1 VPNPVAA
8 RVRAEPVLAVLVC
21 HDGEPWLRP
30 ALSAL
35 RRLAPRPRHVLA
47 VDTGSTDRTPELL
60 ADAAIGPDAVLD
72 GVLTL
77 GRDTGF
83 GTAVQAAVDA
93 GVQRWG
99 DPGRWIWLLH
109 DDCAPEPD
117 CLGVLLTS
125 ADLSRS
131 AGLLGPLALDWND
144 PRVVVEVGLSTDAS
158 GHRQTGV
165 GPTELDWSRLES
177 RVDARSAEDDI
188 EGDIDGDGDGLEP
201 VEAEPSESE
210 RSERERSRHG
220 HGERGTFEQSTEVL
234 AVSSAGAL
242 IRREV
247 WDELGGYD
255 PALPLLRDDVDFGWR
270 VNRSGRVALCV
281 PAARLRHA
289 RALSRDLRTA
299 DAVPGRS
306 TRAVDRAHGLRTLLA
321 NCTGVGFLVG
331 LPRLVLLCLARA
343 VGFTLVRRLSDAR
356 AELGAIGYLLGGRAG
371 LRAARAARRGTAVPG
386 ARVSGLLTSRTTRL
400 RNVLRGGLASWV
412 RRRAAADAALG
423 RLPVGPDAGPTWRA
437 PGSPVV
443 HRPVGPDALPA
454 GALGRRGTGSR
465 RTAGLRRPA
474 VAVAVALGAD
484 GSTALAQGVS
494 ALRPGLRPSP
504 RPRPSPV
511 PRDGSGG
518 PGRQDL
524 VLVEV
529 GRGRVAAQL
538 LLAPPVLLFVGLVV
552 VSLVLNAG
560 RLGTHLA
567 GGGLLPAQGLG
578 ATWSD
583 YLASWHSVAGGTAA
597 PAPATLAVLGAMG
610 TVLFP
615 LGGPPTALALL
626 ILGDAPLAGV
636 LAYAATRRL
645 PVRRWVRALVA
656 AAYGLLPPATAAV
669 AQGRLDVVVV
679 HILLPPVLMG
689 IVTVLNPSGLSAR
702 GGAATS
708 WLSAAAGSA
717 LGLAVIGAFE
727 PLVHALVVIF
737 ALVGFV
743 VVPGGHGDGRRRV
756 AALFAVVLLPLAL
769 LMPWPAV
776 VLAHPSVLL
785 SGMSG
790 AEPGVAAVGPAQWIA
805 LDPGGAGTNRIIGI
819 VLLLA
824 VAVGV
829 VLRPRRAV
837 LPGLAVVVLG
847 AVAVALVSGMTATP
861 LDGVGPQGF
870 WTGAPMVVVGC
881 GLLWALLGAC
891 RTERRAG
898 SRSVS
903 LSPAVRV
910 LAGLGALAVL
920 VLAVGDVVLGRTGP
934 LRDGGSPV
942 LAGALSSELAGS
954 GRSVLVLA
962 AGGEPVRDVGGR
974 LPAFGDDDIAR
985 VPGATQRLVGWN
997 QALTSGDPT
1006 ATKAAVAQAATSGVL
1021 FVVLPDA
1028 VSAATFRKAVG
1039 DLASP
1044 VTPTSDG
1051 RPVERL
1057 QPAGGAATLIS
1068 PALAKQAV
1076 TGGKPPTTLGVEGI
1090 SPVDDAPPDVAV
1102 RVSEGSLGRLLVLAA
1117 EDEDGWQATVEGQ
1130 PAPVVRAWG
1139 HLVAVS
1145 VPMEAADVRVQVPE
1159 ALRDVLLLVQAA
1171 VLLFVLLTAV
1181 PDRRR
1186 RRRRE

>member
-1 VPNPVAA
+1 VPP
-8 RVRAEPVLAVLVC
+8 
-21 HDGEPWLRP
+21 
-30 ALSAL
+30 
-35 RRLAPRPRHVLA
+35 
-47 VDTGSTDRTPELL
+47 
-60 ADAAIGPDAVLD
+60 
-72 GVLTL
+72 
-77 GRDTGF
+77 
-83 GTAVQAAVDA
+83 
-93 GVQRWG
+93 WG

-125 ADLSRS
+125 ADLSPS

-144 PRVVVEVGLSTDAS
+144 PRLVVEVGLSTDAS

-165 GPTELDWSRLES
+165 GPTEPDWSRLDARES
-177 RVDARSAEDDI
+177 RAPESLGSEQSASD
-188 EGDIDGDGDGLEP
+188 
-201 VEAEPSESE
+201 
-210 RSERERSRHG
+210 ERESFAEQKTFATSSDRITSEDRRNPENREPFDDRAVSG
-220 HGERGTFEQSTEVL
+220 TFTGRGPIGDRGTFEQSTEVL

-281 PAARLRHA
+281 PAARLRHV
-289 RALSRDLRTA
+289 RAVSRDLRPA
-299 DAVPGRS
+299 DAVPGWS
-306 TRAVDRAHGLRTLLA
+306 TRALDRAHGLRTLLV
-321 NCTGVGFLVG
+321 NCTTIGFLVG

-343 VGFTLVRRLSDAR
+343 VGFTLLRRLSDAR
-356 AELGAIGYLLGGRAG
+356 AELRAIGYLFGGRAG
-371 LRAARAARRGTAVPG
+371 LRAARASRRATAVPG

-423 RLPVGPDAGPTWRA
+423 RLPVEPDAGSAWRPPGVAA
-437 PGSPVV
+437 PPP
-443 HRPVGPDALPA
+443 RPIGPDALPA
-454 GALGRRGTGSR
+454 GALGRRRTGSR
-465 RTAGLRRPA
+465 RAAGLRRPTT
-474 VAVAVALGAD
+474 AVAVAL
-484 GSTALAQGVS
+484 TAAPSLAPGV
-494 ALRPGLRPSP
+494 RPSP

-518 PGRQDL
+518 ASRPDL

-529 GRGRVAAQL
+529 GRGRVVAQL
-538 LLAPPVLLFVGLVV
+538 LLAPPVLLFVGLVLVSV
-552 VSLVLNAG
+552 VTNAG
-560 RLGTHLA
+560 RLGIHLA

-578 ATWSD
+578 ATWAD
-583 YLASWHSVAGGTAA
+583 YLASWHAVAGGTAA
-597 PAPATLAVLGAMG
+597 PAPATLAVLGALG

-615 LGGPPTALALL
+615 FGGPPAALAVLV
-626 ILGDAPLAGV
+626 LGDAPLAGV

-656 AAYGLLPPATAAV
+656 AGYALLPPATAAV
-669 AQGRLDVVVV
+669 AQGRLDVVIV
-679 HILLPPVLMG
+679 HILLPPVLVG
-689 IVTVLNPSGLSAR
+689 IVTVLNPSAR
-702 GGAATS
+702 GAAASS

-717 LGLAVIGAFE
+717 LGLAVIGAFA
-727 PLVHALVVIF
+727 PLVHALVVVF

-769 LMPWPAV
+769 LVPWPAV

-785 SGMSG
+785 SGVSG
-790 AEPGVAAVGPAQWIA
+790 GDPAAPVGPAQWIA
-805 LDPGGAGTNRIIGI
+805 LDPGGPGASKFIG
-819 VLLLA
+819 VVVLLA

-829 VLRPRRAV
+829 VLRPRKAV

-847 AVAVALVSGMTATP
+847 VVAVALVSRMSAVS
-861 LDGVGPQGF
+861 LDGVAPQRF

-891 RTERRAG
+891 RSDG
-898 SRSVS
+898 
-903 LSPAVRV
+903 VRHPSAIRI

-920 VLAVGDVVLGRTGP
+920 ALAVGDVIVGRGGP
-934 LRDGGSPV
+934 LRDGESPT
-942 LAGALSSELAGS
+942 LAAALSSELATT
-954 GRSVLVLA
+954 GRSVLVLPA
-962 AGGEPVRDVGGR
+962 DGQPAREVGGR

-985 VPGATQRLVGWN
+985 VPGATRRLTGWAG
-997 QALTSGDPT
+997 QLTSGDP
-1006 ATKAAVAQAATSGVL
+1006 ARTKAAVGQAATSGVL
-1021 FVVLPDA
+1021 FVVLPDHASA
-1028 VSAATFRKAVG
+1028 VRFGAAAG

-1044 VTPTSDG
+1044 VAPASDG

-1068 PALAKQAV
+1068 PELAKQAV
-1076 TGGKPPTTLGVEGI
+1076 TGGQPPTTLGVQGI

-1102 RVSEGSLGRLLVLAA
+1102 RVSEGALGRLLVLAA

-1130 PAPVVRAWG
+1130 PAPVVQAWG

-1145 VPMEAADVRVQVPE
+1145 VPMEAADVRIQVPE

-1171 VLLFVLLTAV
+1171 VLLFAVLTAV

-1186 RRRRE
+1186 E